1 MTTSSLIAKVFNLE
15 YVSLMIIASM
25 LLLLP
30 PRSADNFFLLNINNF
45 VITYGQRNQSAHSLS
60 TPTMPTQIP
69 QRLVP
74 GPSIVIELQMLAVIV
89 SAFVCG
95 LVFSLSASCLH
106 LVYRKLRQNS
116 NQASNR
122 RNLFVLAYIVFMAC
136 LSMASVIIDTISV
149 TRTIFTSPS
158 VSGFSTSLFPGGARA
173 ICLMLAIWGAD
184 GFMVS
189 FFYLFRS

>member
-1 MTTSSLIAKVFNLE
+1 
-15 YVSLMIIASM
+15 MIIASM

-30 PRSADNFFLLNINNF
+30 PRSANNFLLLDINNF
-45 VITYGQRNQSAHSLS
+45 VITYRRRNQSAHSLS

-69 QRLVP
+69 QPLVP

-95 LVFSLSASCLH
+95 LVFSLSASCFH

-122 RNLFVLAYIVFMAC
+122 RNIVLGYIVFMAC
-136 LSMASVIIDTISV
+136 LSMASVIIDAISV
-149 TRTIFTSPS
+149 TRTIFAGPS
-158 VSGFSTSLFPGGARA
+158 VSGFSTSIFPGGARA